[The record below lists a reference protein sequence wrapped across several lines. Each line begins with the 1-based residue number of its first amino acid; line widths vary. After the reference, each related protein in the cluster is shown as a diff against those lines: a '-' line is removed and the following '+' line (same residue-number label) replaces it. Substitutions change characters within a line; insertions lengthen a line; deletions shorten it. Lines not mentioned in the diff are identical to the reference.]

1 VFDGRYAQP
10 FVTLGELIVGRAPQI
25 RLTWRWPSMS
35 ADREPD
41 PSDGLKTFGVFVQA
55 RTAGTTPASTAPS
68 GSLSCRTDGVTPARR
83 GRKEAV

>member
-1 VFDGRYAQP
+1 
-10 FVTLGELIVGRAPQI
+10 
-25 RLTWRWPSMS
+25 MS